1 VTSPPIS
8 EASAVCSAA
17 ADRNVDEA
25 GFAAD
30 YANRS
35 ARHDV
40 AFGGFVRTTNVGARY
55 ATILTGSQTPIA
67 GDPLR
72 TGHRQAAYAQDQ
84 WQLGK
89 LTFEP
94 GLRLDTEQISGTDAS
109 GDFAQPS
116 PRLKVTQNFTARANV
131 YAYYGR
137 LFTPFPLDT
146 LILPTLRPQR
156 DSLYEFGGQAPL
168 GAFDLGL
175 RIMHKRSDDVIDDA
189 RLATTNIRES
199 VSFAD
204 GITDLQS
211 LLVQRRTKTGGRDFV
226 TLTHGR
232 ATVRGCTTS
241 ILVSCFAPNW
251 IAADADQRWSATAG
265 QYIPLK
271 SSWLS
276 WTGEYGSGRKADG
289 GAAHLTFD
297 LTVGRKLPNGLALT
311 VTLAN
316 LLNDRFAITSEG
328 LDGAHYARPRSLQ
341 LTIGDRRMNCGIPK
355 RTPSETSI
363 STGLLVSRGV
373 NISIKYASTPAS
385 RSGAS
390 IAT

>member
-1 VTSPPIS
+1 
-8 EASAVCSAA
+8 
-17 ADRNVDEA
+17 
-25 GFAAD
+25 
-30 YANRS
+30 
-35 ARHDV
+35 
-40 AFGGFVRTTNVGARY
+40 
-55 ATILTGSQTPIA
+55 
-67 GDPLR
+67 
-72 TGHRQAAYAQDQ
+72 
-84 WQLGK
+84 
-89 LTFEP
+89 
-94 GLRLDTEQISGTDAS
+94 
-109 GDFAQPS
+109 
-116 PRLKVTQNFTARANV
+116 VTQNFTARANV

-189 RLATTNIRES
+189 QLATTNIRES

-265 QYIPLK
+265 QYISAQVQLVKLDRRIRQWPQGGRR
-271 SSWLS
+271 SGTSHVRP
-276 WTGEYGSGRKADG
+276 YGG
-289 GAAHLTFD
+289 
-297 LTVGRKLPNGLALT
+297 
-311 VTLAN
+311 
-316 LLNDRFAITSEG
+316 SE
-328 LDGAHYARPRSLQ
+328 ATQWPRSNRHA
-341 LTIGDRRMNCGIPK
+341 GE
-355 RTPSETSI
+355 PSE
-363 STGLLVSRGV
+363 
-373 NISIKYASTPAS
+373 
-385 RSGAS
+385 RSFCNYE
-390 IAT
+390 